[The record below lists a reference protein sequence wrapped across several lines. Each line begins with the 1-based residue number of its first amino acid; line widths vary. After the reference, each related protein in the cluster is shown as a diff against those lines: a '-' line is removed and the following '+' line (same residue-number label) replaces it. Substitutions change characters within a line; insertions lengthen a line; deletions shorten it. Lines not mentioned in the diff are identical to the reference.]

1 MGPALERRRRSTRVA
16 VVIITRD
23 RARELLRT
31 LARLE
36 ALSDRPEIVVVEQ
49 ASGDD
54 TARLVRSRFP
64 AVQLLRLDR
73 NHGAAG
79 RNAGARLADCPYI
92 AFCDDDSWWADGALE
107 RGARVLDAHPSV
119 ALVAGRV
126 LIGDEERLDPA
137 CEAMVNSPLDGRP
150 RLPGPRVLGFVAC
163 GAIVRQAPFLAVGG
177 FSPRLAIGA
186 EEQLLATDLATA
198 GWDLVYRDDVVAH
211 HHPSRTRDRRDRLSV
226 LERNQLWFT
235 WLRRRLPS
243 ALRHTGRTARRAI
256 TQPASRDGLIRAVR
270 GAGWALRNRRPV
282 PPWLEAELQQL
293 DRLRD

>member
-1 MGPALERRRRSTRVA
+1 MAPASERRRVA

-23 RARELLRT
+23 RAAELLHT

-36 ALSDRPEIVVVEQ
+36 ALSDRPEIVVVDQ
-49 ASGDD
+49 ASRDD
-54 TARLVRSRFP
+54 TARLVRNRFP

-79 RNAGARLADCPYI
+79 RNAGARLADCPYV
-92 AFCDDDSWWADGALE
+92 AFCDDDSWWADGALA

-119 ALVAGRV
+119 AVVAGRV
-126 LIGDEERLDPA
+126 LLGDQQWLDPA

-150 RLPGPRVLGFVAC
+150 LLPGPRVLGFVAC

-177 FSPRLAIGA
+177 FSPRLTIGA
-186 EEQLLATDLATA
+186 EEQLLATELATA
-198 GWDLVYRDDVVAH
+198 GWDLVYQHDVVAY
-211 HHPSRTRDRRDRLSV
+211 HHPSNMRDRRDRLSL

-243 ALRHTGRTARRAI
+243 ALRHTGRTAQRAI
-256 TQPASRDGLIRAVR
+256 TQPASRDGLIRALR

-282 PPWLEAELQQL
+282 PRWLEAELQQL